1 MGKKHIVHRKW
12 QISTRFWSH
21 PAWSEWQ
28 PEGCFFV
35 QICTWLTVESL
46 NLNQQSRVFQPC
58 KAGAGHRRRPR
69 YTKAQV
75 TRRGVALNAEH
86 LCIYNTTSETI
97 TYKKRSIV
105 QDQREKETMEHLL
118 SSRARRCEAGE
129 VLRLAMQ
136 VKMEVWRLCKG

>member
-1 MGKKHIVHRKW
+1 M
-12 QISTRFWSH
+12 
-21 PAWSEWQ
+21 A
-28 PEGCFFV
+28 
-35 QICTWLTVESL
+35 
-46 NLNQQSRVFQPC
+46 NLNTLLVTSGMVRMATRREFLCSNLYLVDSGIFEFETTIKRVFQPC
-58 KAGAGHRRRPR
+58 KAGAGHRRRPC

-97 TYKKRSIV
+97 THKKRSIV